1 MPFKT
6 GARTVPLILLVDDEI
21 SLQRAVEPLL
31 RSRGYDVQ
39 TARTARE
46 AMDDFAHAKPDLM
59 ILDLG
64 LPDVDGLDVCR
75 WVRERSD
82 IPILVLSARG
92 AERDKVRALDE
103 GADDFVTKP
112 FGPEELLARV
122 RSALRRVFRPDDPGT
137 GRLDVGHLVIDFDRR
152 RVIRGGEEIRLTPKE
167 FDLLSV
173 LARNAGRVMTHR
185 ALLKAIWGA
194 TVIDQP
200 EHLWVLVRQLR
211 KKIEPDPRTPRY
223 IQSEPW
229 VGYRF
234 GA

>member
-1 MPFKT
+1 VTRP
-6 GARTVPLILLVDDEI
+6 AIILLVDDETAI
-21 SLQRAVEPLL
+21 QRALEPLL
-31 RSRGYDVQ
+31 RSRGYDVES
-39 TARTARE
+39 ARTARE
-46 AMDDFAHAKPDLM
+46 AREAFTRYQPDLV

-64 LPDVDGLDVCR
+64 LPDADGLELCR
-75 WVRERSD
+75 WIRTQSE

-122 RSALRRVFRPDDPGT
+122 RSALRRVFRSEET
-137 GRLDVGHLVIDFDRR
+137 GRLEVGDLVIDFDRR
-152 RVIRGGEEIRLTPKE
+152 RLIRAGEEIRLTPKE
-167 FDLLSV
+167 FDLLSA

-185 ALLKAIWGA
+185 SLLKAVWGA
-194 TVIDQP
+194 TSTDEP

-211 KKIEPDPRTPRY
+211 KKIEPNPGRPRY

-229 VGYRF
+229 VGYRL
-234 GA
+234 GI

>member
-1 MPFKT
+1 MT
-6 GARTVPLILLVDDEI
+6 RAALILLVDDETSI
-21 SLQRAVEPLL
+21 QKAVQPLL

-39 TARTARE
+39 VARTARE
-46 AMDDFAHAKPDLM
+46 AMDSFTRYKPDLV

-64 LPDVDGLDVCR
+64 LPDADGLEVCR
-75 WVRERSD
+75 WIRGRSEA
-82 IPILVLSARG
+82 PIVVLSARG
-92 AERDKVRALDE
+92 AERDKVKALDE

-122 RSALRRVFRPDDPGT
+122 RSALRRVFRPEDPGT
-137 GRLDVGHLVIDFDRR
+137 GRLDVGDLVIDFDRR
-152 RVIRGGEEIRLTPKE
+152 RVIRADVEIRLTPKE
-167 FDLLSV
+167 FDLFSV

-185 ALLKAIWGA
+185 ALLKAVWGVA
-194 TVIDQP
+194 NMDEP

-211 KKIEPDPRTPRY
+211 KKIEPDPANPRY

-229 VGYRF
+229 VGYRL